1 MRTTLDID
9 PRVLAAARALA
20 EQEHTSL
27 GAAVSEL
34 ALRGLRPAS
43 SRRRNGFPVLARAD
57 SDRVITDE
65 LVERYRD
72 DD

>member
-1 MRTTLDID
+1 MRTTLDLD

-20 EQEHTSL
+20 DQERTSL

-34 ALRGLRPAS
+34 ALRGLRPAPS
-43 SRRRNGFPVLARAD
+43 TRRNGFPVLTPTRP
-57 SDRVITDE
+57 DRVITDE
-65 LVERYRD
+65 LVGRYRD

>member
-1 MRTTLDID
+1 MRTTLDLD

-20 EQEHTSL
+20 DQERTSL

-43 SRRRNGFPVLARAD
+43 GTRRNGFPVLTPTQP
-57 SDRVITDE
+57 DRVITDE
-65 LVERYRD
+65 LVERHRD
-72 DD
+72 DG

>member
-1 MRTTLDID
+1 MRTTLDLD

-20 EQEHTSL
+20 DQGRTSL

-34 ALRGLRPAS
+34 ALRGLQPAAGT
-43 SRRRNGFPVLARAD
+43 RRNGFPVLTPTRP
-57 SDRVITDE
+57 DRVITDE

>member
-9 PRVLAAARALA
+9 PAVLTAARALA
-20 EQEHTSL
+20 AQSQVSL

-34 ALRGLRPAS
+34 ALRGLRPTPTANRS
-43 SRRRNGFPVLARAD
+43 GFPILMPTEPG
-57 SDRVITDE
+57 RVITDE
-65 LVERYRD
+65 LVEQYRD